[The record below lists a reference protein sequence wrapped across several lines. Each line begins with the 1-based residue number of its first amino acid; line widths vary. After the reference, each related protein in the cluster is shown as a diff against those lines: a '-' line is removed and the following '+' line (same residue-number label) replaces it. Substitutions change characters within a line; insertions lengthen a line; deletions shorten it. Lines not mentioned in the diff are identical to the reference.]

1 MKQSRFTTE
10 QIIAVLKRADAGET
24 IVDICREVGISDT
37 TFARWRAKYGGMEVS
52 DAQRLRTLE
61 AENRRLKQLLAE
73 TMLDNAALKDVLGKK
88 LVKPADR
95 RQVVAYLV
103 THHRFSE
110 RRACQLVQLA
120 RGTMRYR
127 AQPRDET
134 ALRARLRALAQ
145 ERLRFGYRRLTVLLR
160 REFGAVNHKRVHR
173 LYCAEGLRVRRRVRK
188 RVAATSRPVRAEP
201 TTIGT
206 AWSVDFTHDTLAGG
220 RTFRT
225 LNIIDRV
232 SRVCHAITVDTSVP
246 SLRVIR
252 EFERVAARVGQPI
265 EIRVDNGPEF
275 ISQALDTWA
284 AGRGITLDFTRPGK
298 PTDNGHSESFNG
310 KFRDECLNQ
319 HWFLTL
325 DDARRLIEAWRV
337 DYNSVRPHSALGNLT
352 PQAYCAQQ
360 QSRPPHSGWTC

>member
-1 MKQSRFTTE
+1 MVR
-10 QIIAVLKRADAGET
+10 
-24 IVDICREVGISDT
+24 
-37 TFARWRAKYGGMEVS
+37 
-52 DAQRLRTLE
+52 
-61 AENRRLKQLLAE
+61 
-73 TMLDNAALKDVLGKK
+73 
-88 LVKPADR
+88 PADR

-110 RRACQLVQLA
+110 RRACQLIQLPRA
-120 RGTMRYR
+120 TMRYR
-127 AQPRDET
+127 ARPRDHT
-134 ALRARLRALAQ
+134 AVRERLRTLAQ
-145 ERLRFGYRRLTVLLR
+145 ERPRFGYRRLTILLR
-160 REFGAVNHKRVHR
+160 REFGALNHKRVYR

-188 RVAATSRPVRAEP
+188 RIAATSRPTRTEP
-201 TTIGT
+201 TVIGA

-232 SRVCHAITVDTSVP
+232 SRVCHAITVDTALP
-246 SLRVIR
+246 SGRVIR
-252 EFERVAARVGQPI
+252 EFERVVAEVGQPG

-275 ISQALDTWA
+275 ISRALDTWA

-298 PTDNGHSESFNG
+298 PTDNGHIESFNG

-319 HWFLTL
+319 HWFLSL
-325 DDARRLIEAWRV
+325 GDARQLIEAWRL

-360 QSRPPHSGWTC
+360 RSESPPV